1 MIFLLTP
8 EANIRVVC
16 TQYFLT
22 ERTTKSMFYNTEIYR
37 ASMPVLRDDRTHA
50 LVNILPRE
58 GKRLIAKGVLA
69 LPEVQRVLNKGWF
82 IVSRGI
88 TPSYILEELTEQN
101 YDTANCTAGIVTNGR
116 MASVLEEDRQGPWVF
131 KDGKLNETPAPVALD
146 DFTAKDIS
154 IKGANALDM
163 EGNIGVFAA
172 DKAGGTVGGIWPTLT
187 ARGAHWIAP
196 VSLERLIP
204 SVVEAAKHCGNHLW
218 DYTMGQAA
226 GFMPVVNATV
236 VTEIQALEILTG
248 VTAVHV
254 GSGGVAGSEGAV
266 ILALE
271 GEKEIVL
278 EAFELVES
286 IKGEPQFD
294 PPRLIPYVREPE
306 TAPSKKSVDVESG
319 ETVEW

>member
-1 MIFLLTP
+1 
-8 EANIRVVC
+8 
-16 TQYFLT
+16 
-22 ERTTKSMFYNTEIYR
+22 MFYNTEIYR

-146 DFTAKDIS
+146 NFTAKDIS

-319 ETVEW
+319 ETVEWST

>member
-1 MIFLLTP
+1 
-8 EANIRVVC
+8 
-16 TQYFLT
+16 
-22 ERTTKSMFYNTEIYR
+22 
-37 ASMPVLRDDRTHA
+37 MPVLRDDRTHA

-196 VSLERLIP
+196 VSLDRLIP